1 MTWGT
6 CELLGPFRASACATV
21 AEANEAAIVIASGE
35 ILCMCVSF
43 AGVCVLVELEAN
55 RAAGTKQF

>member
-1 MTWGT
+1 
-6 CELLGPFRASACATV
+6 
-21 AEANEAAIVIASGE
+21 VIASGE